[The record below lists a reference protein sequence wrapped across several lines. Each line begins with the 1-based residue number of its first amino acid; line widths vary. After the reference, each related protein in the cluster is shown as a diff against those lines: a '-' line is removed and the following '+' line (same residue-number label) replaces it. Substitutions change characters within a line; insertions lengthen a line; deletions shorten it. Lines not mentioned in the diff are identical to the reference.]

1 MDWDEII
8 DRQLSGL
15 KRILAMLVAMASMG
29 AGGTTLRRRAY
40 YGVLRLLRPAES
52 AARRLV
58 IIAARD
64 LVVALPPRR
73 PVRPRPKRRSIYV
86 RPGGTGIVVPYGT
99 PMPDARPPRQTLGFR
114 LFDPPYR
121 IVLRRSPPRTS
132 VPRIAFFGWEGPSRS
147 PGPAPRSDTVDTT
160 RLNLR
165 IAASAVP
172 WRICRNRRSAS
183 HAGRP
188 AGPRAGSPGAGR
200 SGAVL
205 SRDAPR
211 AGHAAERRNGRDPRR
226 YGLFREDGVE
236 RRHVLNAPAGRT
248 SQTR

>member
-8 DRQLSGL
+8 DGQLSGL

-52 AARRLV
+52 ATRRLV
-58 IIAARD
+58 IIAARG

-73 PVRPRPKRRSIYV
+73 PARPRPKRRSIYV
-86 RPGGTGIVVPYGT
+86 RPGGTGIVVPNGT
-99 PMPDARPPRQTLGFR
+99 PMPDARPPSQTLGFR

-132 VPRIAFFGWEGPSRS
+132 VPRIAVFGWDGPSRS

-165 IAASAVP
+165 IAALGRVLDDLPRQALRFARWKARRAAGRVP
-172 WRICRNRRSAS
+172 WRWPLRRGSFP
-183 HAGRP
+183 GM
-188 AGPRAGSPGAGR
+188 PRVR
-200 SGAVL
+200 VMR
-205 SRDAPR
+205 RD
-211 AGHAAERRNGRDPRR
+211 GEMAEILDDTD
-226 YGLFREDGVE
+226 YFAKM
-236 RRHVLNAPAGRT
+236 VLNADT
-248 SQTR
+248 S

>member
-8 DRQLSGL
+8 DGQLSGL
-15 KRILAMLVAMASMG
+15 KRILAMLVAMAAIG

-58 IIAARD
+58 IIAARG

-73 PVRPRPKRRSIYV
+73 PARPRPKRRSIYV

-99 PMPDARPPRQTLGFR
+99 AMPDARPPSRTLGFR

-132 VPRIAFFGWEGPSRS
+132 VPRIASFGWDGPSRS
-147 PGPAPRSDTVDTT
+147 PGPTPRSDTVDTT

-165 IAASAVP
+165 IAALARALEDLPKQALRFARWKARRAAGLIP
-172 WRICRNRRSAS
+172 WRWPLRRGSIP
-183 HAGRP
+183 GM
-188 AGPRAGSPGAGR
+188 PRAQ
-200 SGAVL
+200 VM
-205 SRDAPR
+205 
-211 AGHAAERRNGRDPRR
+211 RRNGEMAEILDDTD
-226 YGLFREDGVE
+226 YFAKM
-236 RRHVLNAPAGRT
+236 VLSADT
-248 SQTR
+248 S